1 MKTQILRFNAS
12 PLTEPL
18 AWEALRLIAENLGA
32 VVANGQN
39 LSARYHMALGS
50 LVAGITIN
58 NAGGGAVHA
67 MAYPIGTECH
77 VSHGVA
83 NVVTFIPTLD
93 YISMANIPKFVK
105 LAMAM
110 GEPVEGISAR
120 EAAARG
126 IHAMQKLILGVG
138 LPSRLRDI
146 GADPNKI
153 PFMAQ
158 AAFKE
163 KRLLGNTIR
172 QLTEEDIYKILQ
184 NSF

>member
-1 MKTQILRFNAS
+1 
-12 PLTEPL
+12 
-18 AWEALRLIAENLGA
+18 
-32 VVANGQN
+32 
-39 LSARYHMALGS
+39 
-50 LVAGITIN
+50 
-58 NAGGGAVHA
+58 

-126 IHAMQKLILGVG
+126 IHAMKKLILSVG

-163 KRLLGNTIR
+163 KRLLGNTPR
-172 QLTEEDIYKILQ
+172 QFTEEDIYKILQ